1 MGVADTLPASL
12 EDAKFYRL
20 LSCSFPQTLVADD
33 VWPVYLKNSSETD
46 VNESL
51 DSFRSGDG
59 GSPCFGKKEQTRFTM
74 VLKIL
79 ILVLVPRSDDLQTF
93 FSCWKGAL
101 ALPMRALASAFVRPV
116 LSTVLLR

>member
-74 VLKIL
+74 VLKI
-79 ILVLVPRSDDLQTF
+79 QTF